1 MTGAHPDVLRDRYA
15 LRVPWEE
22 SAGST
27 YWSGYDRTERR
38 DVLVQQLR
46 PQASDGRHH
55 GRDTA
60 KYAAWA
66 PGALA
71 RQVRPVSEPSNAHL
85 LAVHDVIEEADALWV
100 VMEPVVPRSLHTL
113 LRAHGRLPSAAAAHI
128 GLEVASALEAL
139 HAAGAAHGQIGP
151 RGILFREDGTA
162 ALPGY
167 GFQPADPAY
176 GAPPLCPGRPRS
188 QYTAPELTPGGKHDA
203 ALAPTPQGD
212 LWALGMTLY
221 EMVEGRRPLRG
232 PLPGPRLKALRDARP
247 PRVRRQREFA
257 PLVEGLLAPRPGARP
272 TMASVTAA
280 LRAAADRQD
289 PVTDTHWA
297 LATPQR
303 RTRWQRLRGLLIH
316 IGALVGSRIAA
327 AFTAGALAA
336 MLGLRLAGKSTS
348 QDVATLLLTAVVLG
362 LTSGLV
368 VLGGKCLWHAVAYVR
383 NRGRDAR
390 ARPHAPRTEPPPPG
404 SAPEGVGYGPVL
416 LSYPPSVTPHPGS
429 ATPDDPPHTALT
441 LGDPRG
447 APAANRPTKY
457 RIVQKGGRP
466 ESGPPRRR
474 TGRPATGRPAT
485 GEPATARPG
494 ASRPPTGRSTP
505 RRPDASRSDTGGP
518 EPDRTADEPPRLG
531 LNPPTPPA
539 PGREPDQPPRP
550 EPHPEATPPQP
561 PTHGA
566 EAEAAQEPPREAGA
580 PSRPD
585 EPPPA
590 EREPAEREPGERE
603 PADAPRPAEPPPP
616 ANAPPPVDEPS
627 PELTSQERA
636 RLIQRE
642 LLSPRRRRWP
652 DPSQPPTTE
661 PPATADETPRWVDA
675 DTARSATPDTPTWTD
690 AGAAPAGATAVP
702 WWEVD
707 APPWAADVPPW
718 ARDPSWPPEPPPRLP
733 GPPPRAAGW
742 PSGLP
747 GRPPDTSTPAPHLS
761 DLASLPP
768 PAPRRAGAPSP
779 FAPPVPPAGPPC
791 TPRLTLRDGP
801 ARVGAPAVLEFAL
814 DVPDGHPWARQ
825 PEHPS
830 AHLVLV
836 AAARTAGRI
845 MPPVRGYH
853 AGYAN
858 EEAATFVFT
867 AHEPGEHQ
875 LRFTVYDRRY
885 GVVLQE
891 LEAAMTIEAPARR
904 APEADPPP
912 GAPATPV
919 EAADTHQAPES

>member
-15 LRVPWEE
+15 LRAPWGE

-38 DVLVQQLR
+38 DVLIQQLR
-46 PQASDGRHH
+46 PHASDDRRH

-60 KYAAWA
+60 KYGAWA

-113 LRAHGRLPSAAAAHI
+113 LRAHGRLPAAAAAHI

-176 GAPPLCPGRPRS
+176 GAPPLCPGRPHS
-188 QYTAPELTPGGKHDA
+188 QYTAPELTPGGERGA
-203 ALAPTPQGD
+203 APAPTPQGD

-257 PLVEGLLAPRPGARP
+257 PLVEGLLAPHPGARP
-272 TMASVTAA
+272 KTGSVTAA
-280 LRAAADRQD
+280 LRAAADRQE

-383 NRGRDAR
+383 NRSRDAR
-390 ARPHAPRTEPPPPG
+390 ARPHAPRTEPAPPD

-416 LSYPPSVTPHPGS
+416 PMSYPPSAMPHPGS
-429 ATPDDPPHTALT
+429 ATATATDDRSH
-441 LGDPRG
+441 GDPARG
-447 APAANRPTKY
+447 GPRGVPEATY
-457 RIVQKGGRP
+457 RFAQREVRWP
-466 ESGPPRRR
+466 DTRPPRHR
-474 TGRPATGRPAT
+474 
-485 GEPATARPG
+485 TARPTTARPEALRPEAARPD

-505 RRPDASRSDTGGP
+505 RHPDPSRSDTGRPDTGRP
-518 EPDRTADEPPRLG
+518 DTGRSDTGRPDPDRTTAEPPRPG
-531 LNPPTPPA
+531 PNPPAPPA
-539 PGREPDQPPRP
+539 PGREPNQPPRP

-566 EAEAAQEPPREAGA
+566 EAEAAQEPPREAGT
-580 PSRPD
+580 PRHPHQ
-585 EPPPA
+585 PPPA
-590 EREPAEREPGERE
+590 EPPA
-603 PADAPRPAEPPPP
+603 PADEA
-616 ANAPPPVDEPS
+616 
-627 PELTSQERA
+627 
-636 RLIQRE
+636 
-642 LLSPRRRRWP
+642 
-652 DPSQPPTTE
+652 
-661 PPATADETPRWVDA
+661 PRWVDA
-675 DTARSATPDTPTWTD
+675 DVDADTTRSGTPDTPTWTDADTDTARSGAPDTPTWTD
-690 AGAAPAGATAVP
+690 AGAAPAEATDVP
-702 WWEVD
+702 PWEAEV
-707 APPWAADVPPW
+707 PPWAADVPPW
-718 ARDPSWPPEPPPRLP
+718 TDAAPTWPSGPSWPPEPPPRLP
-733 GPPPRAAGW
+733 GPPPRAASW
-742 PSGLP
+742 PPGLP
-747 GRPPDTSTPAPHLS
+747 GGPPGASSPVPRLS
-761 DLASLPP
+761 DLASLSP
-768 PAPRRAGAPSP
+768 PAPHRAGAPSP

-814 DVPDGHPWARQ
+814 DVPDEHPWARQ

-836 AAARTAGRI
+836 AATRTAARI
-845 MPPVRGYH
+845 MPPTRSYH
-853 AGYAN
+853 AGHAS

-875 LRFTVYDRRY
+875 LRFTVYDRGY

-891 LEAAMTIEAPARR
+891 LDATMTIEAPARP

-912 GAPATPV
+912 GAPATSV

>member
-1 MTGAHPDVLRDRYA
+1 MTDAHPDVLRDRYA
-15 LRVPWEE
+15 LYAPWGE

-38 DVLVQQLR
+38 DVLVQQLS
-46 PQASDGRHH
+46 PHASDGRHH

-60 KYAAWA
+60 KYGAWA

-167 GFQPADPAY
+167 GFQSADPAY
-176 GAPPLCPGRPRS
+176 GAPPLCPGRPHS
-188 QYTAPELTPGGKHDA
+188 QYTAPELTPGGKDDA
-203 ALAPTPQGD
+203 ALTPTPQGD

-232 PLPGPRLKALRDARP
+232 PMPGPRLKALRDARP

-257 PLVEGLLAPRPGARP
+257 PLVEGLLAPHPGARP
-272 TMASVTAA
+272 KMGSVTAA
-280 LRAAADRQD
+280 LRAAADRQE
-289 PVTDTHWA
+289 PVIDTHWA
-297 LATPQR
+297 LATQRR

-336 MLGLRLAGKSTS
+336 LLGLRLAGKSTS
-348 QDVATLLLTAVVLG
+348 QDVATLVLTAVVLG

-383 NRGRDAR
+383 NRSRITRDH
-390 ARPHAPRTEPPPPG
+390 PHTPRTAPPPPG
-404 SAPEGVGYGPVL
+404 SAPGDTGFGPAL
-416 LSYPPSVTPHPGS
+416 PTPYPGPAPPSPYPPPAMPYPGS
-429 ATPDDPPHTALT
+429 ATTDDRSH
-441 LGDPRG
+441 GDLARGGPRG
-447 APAANRPTKY
+447 GPEANRPPKY
-457 RIVQKGGRP
+457 RFAQLGARRP
-466 ESGPPRRR
+466 DTRPPRRR
-474 TGRPATGRPAT
+474 TARPT
-485 GEPATARPG
+485 TARPEAARPEAPRPEAPRPEAPRPD

-505 RRPDASRSDTGGP
+505 RHPDASRSDAGRPDTGRPDP
-518 EPDRTADEPPRLG
+518 EHTPDQSTRLG
-531 LNPPTPPA
+531 PTPP
-539 PGREPDQPPRP
+539 
-550 EPHPEATPPQP
+550 P
-561 PTHGA
+561 PT
-566 EAEAAQEPPREAGA
+566 
-580 PSRPD
+580 
-585 EPPPA
+585 
-590 EREPAEREPGERE
+590 
-603 PADAPRPAEPPPP
+603 
-616 ANAPPPVDEPS
+616 DEPS
-627 PELTSQERA
+627 PRPAPEQQAWSA
-636 RLIQRE
+636 RQQ
-642 LLSPRRRRWP
+642 PWP
-652 DPSQPPTTE
+652 AHGQPWSDPSQPPTAE
-661 PPATADETPRWVDA
+661 PPATADEAPRWVDA
-675 DTARSATPDTPTWTD
+675 DTARSGASDTPTWTD
-690 AGAAPAGATAVP
+690 AGAGAAPAEATDV
-702 WWEVD
+702 
-707 APPWAADVPPW
+707 PPWEADVPPW
-718 ARDPSWPPEPPPRLP
+718 AADAPPWPRDPSWPPEPPPRLP
-733 GPPPRAAGW
+733 GPPPRAASWPPGLPGW
-742 PSGLP
+742 PSGA
-747 GRPPDTSTPAPHLS
+747 STPVPHLS
-761 DLASLPP
+761 DLASLSPP
-768 PAPRRAGAPSP
+768 SPHRAGAPSP

-801 ARVGAPAVLEFAL
+801 ARVGAPAVLEFSL
-814 DVPDGHPWARQ
+814 DVPDEHPWARQ

-836 AAARTAGRI
+836 AATRTAARI
-845 MPPVRGYH
+845 MPPTRGYH
-853 AGYAN
+853 AGHAS

-875 LRFTVYDRRY
+875 LRFTVYDRGY

-891 LEAAMTIEAPARR
+891 LDATMTIEAPARP

-912 GAPATPV
+912 GAPATSV